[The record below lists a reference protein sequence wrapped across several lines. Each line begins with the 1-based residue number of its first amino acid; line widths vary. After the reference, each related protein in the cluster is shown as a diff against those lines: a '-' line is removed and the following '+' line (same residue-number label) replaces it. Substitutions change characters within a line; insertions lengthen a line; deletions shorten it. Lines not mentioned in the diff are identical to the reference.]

1 MEGGEEEGRVGTGIA
16 TGLSLLSRSWFVI
29 EDGDVRSGGV
39 GRAVRLDLGLVR
51 RGIT

>member
-1 MEGGEEEGRVGTGIA
+1 MEGGEEEGRVGTGIV
-16 TGLSLLSRSWFVI
+16 TGLSLLSRLWFVI